1 MRLLTKVLPD
11 AMRLYPLIF
20 SVMPNSYRI
29 GRLRTSRPISATV
42 KKRTSKELKLIILT
56 AGLLVTFA
64 WMGFLA
70 WAASRIVSGW

>member
-1 MRLLTKVLPD
+1 MQSVGRQSARRTDVVSTTFPD
-11 AMRLYPLIF
+11 ADSNKEPTK
-20 SVMPNSYRI
+20 SPE
-29 GRLRTSRPISATV
+29 AADADK
-42 KKRTSKELKLIILT
+42 KKRTSKGLKLIILT